1 MRVLT
6 FVTTGLLT
14 AMTAIADSSVGTW
27 RVEWGQAWK
36 VRGDLAKGRDLSG
49 AASFGG
55 DKALVIS
62 DETRAAQEVSID
74 RAARTLTAGK
84 QVPLLPGSGPELD
97 LEGVAALIEPQAYFL
112 VGSQALSRKGGV
124 LEPDRGG
131 LFRLPVDEAGA
142 PDAGAV
148 TKIDLRAVLAADA
161 ELNPFVDKSAEE
173 NGLDIEGLAGRE
185 GVLFLGL
192 RAPVRDGEATILS
205 MRVDEL
211 LSGQAASGGDR
222 AALGSGKTASGGD
235 QAASGSGKAAS
246 GGGQATMTHH
256 RIALGEGRGIRD
268 LVALADDAGFL
279 VLAGPSGGGG
289 GGKKSALGE
298 AYEFWHWPGP
308 GSPAVRLGPLGPAAT
323 SDQAKAEGL
332 LILSQSSTHIE
343 GIIFHDGPKNGAPH
357 GFRLSPPT
365 PR

>member
-14 AMTAIADSSVGTW
+14 AMTAMADSSVGTW

-97 LEGVAALIEPQAYFL
+97 LEGVAALMEPRAYFL

-124 LEPDRGG
+124 LEPDRGW
-131 LFRLPVDEAGA
+131 LFRLPVDETGA

-161 ELNPFVDKSAEE
+161 ELKPFVDKSADE

-205 MRVDEL
+205 MEVDAL
-211 LSGQAASGGDR
+211 WRGQA
-222 AALGSGKTASGGD
+222 ASGGD
-235 QAASGSGKAAS
+235 QAASGSDQATS
-246 GGGQATMTHH
+246 GGGQATVTHH

-357 GFRLSPPT
+357 GFRLSPPA

>member
-14 AMTAIADSSVGTW
+14 AMTAMADSSVGTW

-84 QVPLLPGSGPELD
+84 QVPLLSGKGPELD
-97 LEGVAALIEPQAYFL
+97 LEGVAALIEPRAYFL

-124 LEPDRGG
+124 LEPDRGW
-131 LFRLPVDEAGA
+131 LFRLPVDETGA
-142 PDAGAV
+142 PEAGAV
-148 TKIDLRAVLAADA
+148 TRIDLRAVLAADA
-161 ELNPFVDKSAEE
+161 ELKPFMDKTADE

-192 RAPVRDGEATILS
+192 RAPVRDGEATLLS
-205 MRVDEL
+205 MKVDEL
-211 LSGQAASGGDR
+211 LSGQASAG
-222 AALGSGKTASGGD
+222 
-235 QAASGSGKAAS
+235 
-246 GGGQATMTHH
+246 HH
-256 RIALGEGRGIRD
+256 RIALGAGRGIRD

-279 VLAGPSGGGG
+279 LLAGPSGGA
-289 GGKKSALGE
+289 GGKKPSLGE
-298 AYEFWHWPGP
+298 SYEFWHWPGP

-323 SDQAKAEGL
+323 SEQAKAEGM

-357 GFRLSPPT
+357 GFRLSPPA

>member
-6 FVTTGLLT
+6 IVTTGLLT
-14 AMTAIADSSVGTW
+14 AMTAMADSSVGTW

-97 LEGVAALIEPQAYFL
+97 LEGIAALIEPRAYFL

-161 ELNPFVDKSAEE
+161 ELKPFVDKSADE

-205 MRVDEL
+205 MEVD
-211 LSGQAASGGDR
+211 A
-222 AALGSGKTASGGD
+222 
-235 QAASGSGKAAS
+235 
-246 GGGQATMTHH
+246 
-256 RIALGEGRGIRD
+256 
-268 LVALADDAGFL
+268 
-279 VLAGPSGGGG
+279 
-289 GGKKSALGE
+289 
-298 AYEFWHWPGP
+298 
-308 GSPAVRLGPLGPAAT
+308 
-323 SDQAKAEGL
+323 
-332 LILSQSSTHIE
+332 
-343 GIIFHDGPKNGAPH
+343 
-357 GFRLSPPT
+357 
-365 PR
+365 

>member
-14 AMTAIADSSVGTW
+14 AMTAMADSSVGTW

-97 LEGVAALIEPQAYFL
+97 LEGVAALMEPRAYFL

-131 LFRLPVDEAGA
+131 LFRLPVDETGA

-148 TKIDLRAVLAADA
+148 TQIDLRAVLAADA
-161 ELNPFVDKSAEE
+161 ELKPFVDKSAEE

-205 MRVDEL
+205 MEVDAL
-211 LSGQAASGGDR
+211 WGGQAAPGGGKAASGG
-222 AALGSGKTASGGD
+222 
-235 QAASGSGKAAS
+235 GKAAS
-246 GGGQATMTHH
+246 GGGQDALGSGQDLGSGRATVTHH

-279 VLAGPSGGGG
+279 LLAGPSGGGG

-323 SDQAKAEGL
+323 SDQAKAEGM

-343 GIIFHDGPKNGAPH
+343 GIILHDGPKNGAPH
-357 GFRLSPPT
+357 GFRLSPPA

>member
-14 AMTAIADSSVGTW
+14 AMTAMADSSVGTW

-97 LEGVAALIEPQAYFL
+97 LEGVAALMEPRAYFL

-131 LFRLPVDEAGA
+131 LFRLPVDETGA

-161 ELNPFVDKSAEE
+161 ELKPFIDKTADE

-205 MRVDEL
+205 MEV
-211 LSGQAASGGDR
+211 
-222 AALGSGKTASGGD
+222 AALWGGRD
-235 QAASGSGKAAS
+235 ASGSGRDAS
-246 GGGQATMTHH
+246 GGGQAALGSGQATVTHH

-289 GGKKSALGE
+289 GGKKSTLGE

-357 GFRLSPPT
+357 GFRLSPPA

>member
-14 AMTAIADSSVGTW
+14 AMTAMADSSVGTW

-97 LEGVAALIEPQAYFL
+97 LEGVTALMEPRAYFL

-131 LFRLPVDEAGA
+131 LFRLPVDETGA

-161 ELNPFVDKSAEE
+161 ELKPFVDKSADE

-205 MRVDEL
+205 MEVDAL
-211 LSGQAASGGDR
+211 WRGQAASGSGQAASG
-222 AALGSGKTASGGD
+222 S
-235 QAASGSGKAAS
+235 
-246 GGGQATMTHH
+246 GQATVTHH

-357 GFRLSPPT
+357 GFRLSPPA

>member
-1 MRVLT
+1 V
-6 FVTTGLLT
+6 
-14 AMTAIADSSVGTW
+14 
-27 RVEWGQAWK
+27 
-36 VRGDLAKGRDLSG
+36 
-49 AASFGG
+49 
-55 DKALVIS
+55 
-62 DETRAAQEVSID
+62 DET
-74 RAARTLTAGK
+74 
-84 QVPLLPGSGPELD
+84 
-97 LEGVAALIEPQAYFL
+97 
-112 VGSQALSRKGGV
+112 
-124 LEPDRGG
+124 
-131 LFRLPVDEAGA
+131 GA

-161 ELNPFVDKSAEE
+161 ELKPFVDKSADE

-205 MRVDEL
+205 MEAAAL
-211 LSGQAASGGDR
+211 WGGKAASGSGQAASGGDE
-222 AALGSGKTASGGD
+222 
-235 QAASGSGKAAS
+235 AASGS
-246 GGGQATMTHH
+246 GQATMTHH

-268 LVALADDAGFL
+268 LVALADNAGFL
-279 VLAGPSGGGG
+279 LLAGPSGGGG

-357 GFRLSPPT
+357 GFRLSPPA

>member
-14 AMTAIADSSVGTW
+14 AMTAMADSSVGTW

-84 QVPLLPGSGPELD
+84 QAPLLPGSGPELD
-97 LEGVAALIEPQAYFL
+97 LEGVAALIEPRAYFL

-131 LFRLPVDEAGA
+131 LFRLPVDETGA

-148 TKIDLRAVLAADA
+148 TQIDLRAVLAADA
-161 ELNPFVDKSAEE
+161 ELKPFVDKSAEE

-192 RAPVRDGEATILS
+192 RAPVRDVEATILS
-205 MRVDEL
+205 MEVD
-211 LSGQAASGGDR
+211 
-222 AALGSGKTASGGD
+222 ALWG
-235 QAASGSGKAAS
+235 GKA
-246 GGGQATMTHH
+246 TVTHH

-279 VLAGPSGGGG
+279 LLAGPSGGGG

-357 GFRLSPPT
+357 GFRLSPPA

>member
-14 AMTAIADSSVGTW
+14 AMTAMTAMADSSVGTW

-97 LEGVAALIEPQAYFL
+97 LEGVAALIEPRAYFL

-131 LFRLPVDEAGA
+131 LFRLPVDETGA

-148 TKIDLRAVLAADA
+148 TQIDLRAVLAADA
-161 ELNPFVDKSAEE
+161 ELKPFMDKSAEE

-205 MRVDEL
+205 MEVDAL
-211 LSGQAASGGDR
+211 WRGKAASGG
-222 AALGSGKTASGGD
+222 
-235 QAASGSGKAAS
+235 GKAAS
-246 GGGQATMTHH
+246 GGGQATVTHH

-268 LVALADDAGFL
+268 LTALAQDAGFL
-279 VLAGPSGGGG
+279 LLAGPSGGGG

-323 SDQAKAEGL
+323 SEQAKAEGL

-343 GIIFHDGPKNGAPH
+343 GIVFHDGPKNGAPH
-357 GFRLSPPT
+357 GFRLSPPA

>member
-14 AMTAIADSSVGTW
+14 AMTAMADSSVGTW

-97 LEGVAALIEPQAYFL
+97 LEGVAALIEPRAYFL

-131 LFRLPVDEAGA
+131 LFRLPVDETGA

-148 TKIDLRAVLAADA
+148 TQIDLRAVLAADA
-161 ELNPFVDKSAEE
+161 ELKPFVDKSAEE

-205 MRVDEL
+205 MEVDAL
-211 LSGQAASGGDR
+211 WRGKAASGG
-222 AALGSGKTASGGD
+222 
-235 QAASGSGKAAS
+235 GKAAS
-246 GGGQATMTHH
+246 GGGQATVTHH

-268 LVALADDAGFL
+268 LTALAQDAGFL
-279 VLAGPSGGGG
+279 LLAGPSGGGG

-343 GIIFHDGPKNGAPH
+343 GIVFHDGPKNGAPH
-357 GFRLSPPT
+357 GFRLSPPA

>member
-6 FVTTGLLT
+6 IVTTGLLT
-14 AMTAIADSSVGTW
+14 AMTAMADSSVGTW

-84 QVPLLPGSGPELD
+84 EVPLLPGSGPELD
-97 LEGVAALIEPQAYFL
+97 LEGVAALIEPRAYFL

-161 ELNPFVDKSAEE
+161 ELKPFVDKSADE

-205 MRVDEL
+205 MEVDAL
-211 LSGQAASGGDR
+211 WRGQASSGGDR
-222 AALGSGKTASGGD
+222 ATV
-235 QAASGSGKAAS
+235 
-246 GGGQATMTHH
+246 MHH

-279 VLAGPSGGGG
+279 LLAGPSGGGG

-332 LILSQSSTHIE
+332 LILSQSSTRIE
-343 GIIFHDGPKNGAPH
+343 GIVFHDGPKNGAPH
-357 GFRLSPPT
+357 GFRLSPPA

>member
-14 AMTAIADSSVGTW
+14 AMTAMADSSVGTW

-97 LEGVAALIEPQAYFL
+97 LEGVAALMEPRAYFL

-142 PDAGAV
+142 SDAGAV

-161 ELNPFVDKSAEE
+161 ELKPFVDKSADE

-205 MRVDEL
+205 MEVDAL
-211 LSGQAASGGDR
+211 WGGKAASGGDQ
-222 AALGSGKTASGGD
+222 TASGGD
-235 QAASGSGKAAS
+235 QTASGGDQTASGSDQTASGSG
-246 GGGQATMTHH
+246 QATVTHH

-279 VLAGPSGGGG
+279 LLAGPSGGGG

-357 GFRLSPPT
+357 GFRLSPPA

>member
-14 AMTAIADSSVGTW
+14 AMTAKAESSVGTW
-27 RVEWGQAWK
+27 GVEWGQPWT

-84 QVPLLPGSGPELD
+84 QVPLLSGKGPELD
-97 LEGVAALIEPQAYFL
+97 LEGVAALIEPRAYFL

-124 LEPDRGG
+124 LEPDRGW
-131 LFRLPVDEAGA
+131 LFRLPVDETGA
-142 PDAGAV
+142 PEAGAV
-148 TKIDLRAVLAADA
+148 TRIDLRAVLAADA
-161 ELNPFVDKSAEE
+161 ELKPFMDKTADE

-211 LSGQAASGGDR
+211 LSGQASAG
-222 AALGSGKTASGGD
+222 
-235 QAASGSGKAAS
+235 
-246 GGGQATMTHH
+246 HH
-256 RIALGEGRGIRD
+256 RIALGAGRGIRD
-268 LVALADDAGFL
+268 LFALADDAGFL
-279 VLAGPSGGGG
+279 LLAGPSGGA
-289 GGKKSALGE
+289 GGKKPSLGE
-298 AYEFWHWPGP
+298 SYEFWHWPGP

-323 SDQAKAEGL
+323 SEQAKAEGM

-357 GFRLSPPT
+357 GFRLSPPA

>member
-14 AMTAIADSSVGTW
+14 AMTAMADSSVGTW

-97 LEGVAALIEPQAYFL
+97 LEGVAALIEPRAYFL

-131 LFRLPVDEAGA
+131 LFRLPVDETGA

-161 ELNPFVDKSAEE
+161 ELKPFVDKSADE

-205 MRVDEL
+205 MEVAAL
-211 LSGQAASGGDR
+211 WGGKAASGSGQAASGSGQAASGGDE
-222 AALGSGKTASGGD
+222 
-235 QAASGSGKAAS
+235 
-246 GGGQATMTHH
+246 ATVTHH

-357 GFRLSPPT
+357 GFRLSPPA

>member
-97 LEGVAALIEPQAYFL
+97 LEGVAALIEPRAYFL

-131 LFRLPVDEAGA
+131 LFRLPVDETGA

-161 ELNPFVDKSAEE
+161 ELKPFVDKSAEE

-205 MRVDEL
+205 MEVDAL
-211 LSGQAASGGDR
+211 WGGQAAPGGDQ
-222 AALGSGKTASGGD
+222 TASGG
-235 QAASGSGKAAS
+235 GKAAS
-246 GGGQATMTHH
+246 GGDQTASGSGRATVTHH

-268 LVALADDAGFL
+268 LTALAQDAGFL

-323 SDQAKAEGL
+323 SDQAKAEGM

-357 GFRLSPPT
+357 GFRLSPPA

>member
-14 AMTAIADSSVGTW
+14 AMTAMTAMADSSVGTW

-97 LEGVAALIEPQAYFL
+97 LEGVAALIEPRAYFL

-131 LFRLPVDEAGA
+131 LFRLPVDETGA

-148 TKIDLRAVLAADA
+148 TQIDLRAVLAADA
-161 ELNPFVDKSAEE
+161 ELKPFVDKSAEE

-205 MRVDEL
+205 MEVDALWRGKAASE
-211 LSGQAASGGDR
+211 GGKAASGG
-222 AALGSGKTASGGD
+222 
-235 QAASGSGKAAS
+235 GKAAS
-246 GGGQATMTHH
+246 GGGQATVTHH

-268 LVALADDAGFL
+268 LTALAQDAGFL
-279 VLAGPSGGGG
+279 LLAGPSGGGG

-343 GIIFHDGPKNGAPH
+343 GIVFHDGPKNGAPH
-357 GFRLSPPT
+357 GFRLSPPA

>member
-14 AMTAIADSSVGTW
+14 AMTAMADSSVGTW

-97 LEGVAALIEPQAYFL
+97 LEGVAALMEPRAYFL

-142 PDAGAV
+142 SDAGAV

-161 ELNPFVDKSAEE
+161 ELKPFVDKSADE

-205 MRVDEL
+205 MEAD
-211 LSGQAASGGDR
+211 
-222 AALGSGKTASGGD
+222 ALWR
-235 QAASGSGKAAS
+235 GKAAS
-246 GGGQATMTHH
+246 GGGQAASGSGQATVTHH

-289 GGKKSALGE
+289 GGKT
-298 AYEFWHWPGP
+298 P
-308 GSPAVRLGPLGPAAT
+308 VNR
-323 SDQAKAEGL
+323 
-332 LILSQSSTHIE
+332 SS
-343 GIIFHDGPKNGAPH
+343 KNC
-357 GFRLSPPT
+357 FVQT
-365 PR
+365 KQ

>member
-14 AMTAIADSSVGTW
+14 AMTAMTAMADSSVGTW

-97 LEGVAALIEPQAYFL
+97 LEGVAALIEPRAYFL

-131 LFRLPVDEAGA
+131 LFRLPVDETGA

-148 TKIDLRAVLAADA
+148 TQIDLRAVLAADA
-161 ELNPFVDKSAEE
+161 ELKPFVDKSAEE

-205 MRVDEL
+205 MEVDTL
-211 LSGQAASGGDR
+211 WRGKAASGG
-222 AALGSGKTASGGD
+222 
-235 QAASGSGKAAS
+235 GKAAS
-246 GGGQATMTHH
+246 GGGQATVTHH

-268 LVALADDAGFL
+268 LTALAQDAGFL
-279 VLAGPSGGGG
+279 LLAGPSGGGG

-323 SDQAKAEGL
+323 SEQAKAEGL

-343 GIIFHDGPKNGAPH
+343 GIVFHDGPKNGAPH
-357 GFRLSPPT
+357 GFRLSPPA

>member
-14 AMTAIADSSVGTW
+14 AMTAMTAMADSSVGTW

-97 LEGVAALIEPQAYFL
+97 LEGVAALMEPRAYFL

-124 LEPDRGG
+124 LEPDRGW
-131 LFRLPVDEAGA
+131 LFRLPVDETGA

-161 ELNPFVDKSAEE
+161 ELKPFVDKSADE

-205 MRVDEL
+205 MEVDAL
-211 LSGQAASGGDR
+211 WGGKAASGGGQ
-222 AALGSGKTASGGD
+222 AASGGD
-235 QAASGSGKAAS
+235 QAASGSDQATS
-246 GGGQATMTHH
+246 GSGQATVTHH

-357 GFRLSPPT
+357 GFRLSPPA

>member
-14 AMTAIADSSVGTW
+14 AMTAMADSSVGTW

-97 LEGVAALIEPQAYFL
+97 LEGVAALMEPRAYFL

-142 PDAGAV
+142 SDAGAV

-161 ELNPFVDKSAEE
+161 ELKPFVDKSADE

-205 MRVDEL
+205 MEVD
-211 LSGQAASGGDR
+211 
-222 AALGSGKTASGGD
+222 ALWG
-235 QAASGSGKAAS
+235 GKAAS
-246 GGGQATMTHH
+246 GGDQTASGSDQTASGSGQATVTHH

-279 VLAGPSGGGG
+279 LLAGPSGGGG

-323 SDQAKAEGL
+323 SDQAKAEGM

-357 GFRLSPPT
+357 GFRLSPPA

>member
-14 AMTAIADSSVGTW
+14 AMTAMTAMADSSVGTW

-97 LEGVAALIEPQAYFL
+97 LEGVAALIEPRAYFL

-131 LFRLPVDEAGA
+131 LFRLPVDETGA

-148 TKIDLRAVLAADA
+148 TQIDLRAVLAADA
-161 ELNPFVDKSAEE
+161 ELKPFVDKSAEE

-205 MRVDEL
+205 MEVDAL
-211 LSGQAASGGDR
+211 WRGKAASGG
-222 AALGSGKTASGGD
+222 
-235 QAASGSGKAAS
+235 GKAAS
-246 GGGQATMTHH
+246 GGGQATVTHH

-268 LVALADDAGFL
+268 LTALAQDAGFL
-279 VLAGPSGGGG
+279 LLAGPSGGGG

-343 GIIFHDGPKNGAPH
+343 GIVFHDGPKNGAPH
-357 GFRLSPPT
+357 GFRLSPPA

>member
-97 LEGVAALIEPQAYFL
+97 LEGVAALMEPRAYFL

-131 LFRLPVDEAGA
+131 LFRLPMDETGA

-161 ELNPFVDKSAEE
+161 ELKPFVDKSADE

-205 MRVDEL
+205 MEAAAL
-211 LSGQAASGGDR
+211 WGGQT
-222 AALGSGKTASGGD
+222 ALGSA
-235 QAASGSGKAAS
+235 
-246 GGGQATMTHH
+246 QATMTHH

-279 VLAGPSGGGG
+279 LLAGPSGGGG

-323 SDQAKAEGL
+323 SDQAKAEGM

-357 GFRLSPPT
+357 GFRLSPPA

>member
-14 AMTAIADSSVGTW
+14 AMTAMTAMADSSVGTW

-97 LEGVAALIEPQAYFL
+97 LEGVAALIEPRAYFL

-131 LFRLPVDEAGA
+131 LFRLPVDETGA

-148 TKIDLRAVLAADA
+148 TQIDLRAVLAADA
-161 ELNPFVDKSAEE
+161 ELKPFMDKSAEE

-205 MRVDEL
+205 MEVDALWRGKAASE
-211 LSGQAASGGDR
+211 GGKAASGG
-222 AALGSGKTASGGD
+222 
-235 QAASGSGKAAS
+235 GKAAS
-246 GGGQATMTHH
+246 GGGQATVTHH

-268 LVALADDAGFL
+268 LTALAQDAGFL
-279 VLAGPSGGGG
+279 LLAGPSGGGG

-343 GIIFHDGPKNGAPH
+343 GIVFHDGPKNGAPH
-357 GFRLSPPT
+357 GFRLSPPA

>member
-14 AMTAIADSSVGTW
+14 AMTAMADSSVGTW

-97 LEGVAALIEPQAYFL
+97 LEGVAALMEPRAYFL

-131 LFRLPVDEAGA
+131 LFRLPVDETGV

-161 ELNPFVDKSAEE
+161 ELKPFVDKSADE

-205 MRVDEL
+205 MEVDAL
-211 LSGQAASGGDR
+211 WRGQA
-222 AALGSGKTASGGD
+222 ASGGD
-235 QAASGSGKAAS
+235 QAASGSDQATS
-246 GGGQATMTHH
+246 GGGQATVTHH

-279 VLAGPSGGGG
+279 LLAGPSGGGG

-357 GFRLSPPT
+357 GFRLSPPA

>member
-14 AMTAIADSSVGTW
+14 AMTAMTAMADSSVGTW

-97 LEGVAALIEPQAYFL
+97 LEGVAALIEPRAYFL

-131 LFRLPVDEAGA
+131 LFRLPVDETGA

-148 TKIDLRAVLAADA
+148 TQIDLRAVLAADA
-161 ELNPFVDKSAEE
+161 ELKPFMDKSAEE

-205 MRVDEL
+205 MEVDAL
-211 LSGQAASGGDR
+211 WRGKAASGG
-222 AALGSGKTASGGD
+222 GKAASGG
-235 QAASGSGKAAS
+235 GKAAS
-246 GGGQATMTHH
+246 GGGQATVTHH

-268 LVALADDAGFL
+268 LTALAQDAGFL
-279 VLAGPSGGGG
+279 LLAGPSGGGG

-343 GIIFHDGPKNGAPH
+343 GIVFHDGPKNGAPH
-357 GFRLSPPT
+357 GFRLSPPA

>member
-14 AMTAIADSSVGTW
+14 AMTAMADSSVGTW

-97 LEGVAALIEPQAYFL
+97 LEGVAALMEPRAYFL

-131 LFRLPVDEAGA
+131 LFRLPVDETGA

-148 TKIDLRAVLAADA
+148 TQIDLRAVLAADA
-161 ELNPFVDKSAEE
+161 ELKPFVDKSAEE

-205 MRVDEL
+205 MEVDAL
-211 LSGQAASGGDR
+211 WGGQAAPGGGKAASGG
-222 AALGSGKTASGGD
+222 
-235 QAASGSGKAAS
+235 GKAAS
-246 GGGQATMTHH
+246 GGGQDALGSGQDLGSGRATVTHH

-279 VLAGPSGGGG
+279 LLAGPSGGGG

-323 SDQAKAEGL
+323 SDQAKAEGM

-357 GFRLSPPT
+357 GFRLSPPA

>member
-14 AMTAIADSSVGTW
+14 AMTAMADSSVGTW

-97 LEGVAALIEPQAYFL
+97 LEGVAALIEPRAYFL

-131 LFRLPVDEAGA
+131 LFRLPVDETGA

-161 ELNPFVDKSAEE
+161 ELKPFVDKSADE

-205 MRVDEL
+205 MEVDAL
-211 LSGQAASGGDR
+211 WRGQ
-222 AALGSGKTASGGD
+222 
-235 QAASGSGKAAS
+235 AAS
-246 GGGQATMTHH
+246 GGGQAASGSGQATVTHH

-357 GFRLSPPT
+357 GFRLSPPA

>member
-14 AMTAIADSSVGTW
+14 AMTAMADSSVGTW

-97 LEGVAALIEPQAYFL
+97 LEGVAALMEPRAYFL

-142 PDAGAV
+142 SDAGAV

-161 ELNPFVDKSAEE
+161 ELKPFVDKSADE

-205 MRVDEL
+205 MEVD
-211 LSGQAASGGDR
+211 
-222 AALGSGKTASGGD
+222 ALWG
-235 QAASGSGKAAS
+235 GKAAS
-246 GGGQATMTHH
+246 GGDQTASGSDQTASGSGQATVTHH

-279 VLAGPSGGGG
+279 LLAGPSGGGG

-357 GFRLSPPT
+357 GFRLSPPA

>member
-14 AMTAIADSSVGTW
+14 AMTAMTAMADSSVGTW

-97 LEGVAALIEPQAYFL
+97 LEGVAALIEPRAYFL

-131 LFRLPVDEAGA
+131 LFRLPVDETGA

-148 TKIDLRAVLAADA
+148 TQIDLRAVLAADA
-161 ELNPFVDKSAEE
+161 ELKPFMDKSAEE

-205 MRVDEL
+205 MEVDAL
-211 LSGQAASGGDR
+211 WRGKAASGG
-222 AALGSGKTASGGD
+222 
-235 QAASGSGKAAS
+235 GKAAS
-246 GGGQATMTHH
+246 GGGQATVTHH

-268 LVALADDAGFL
+268 LTALAQDAGFL
-279 VLAGPSGGGG
+279 LLAGPSGGGG

-343 GIIFHDGPKNGAPH
+343 GIVFHDGPKNGAPH
-357 GFRLSPPT
+357 GFRLSPPA

>member
-14 AMTAIADSSVGTW
+14 AMTAMADSSVGTW

-84 QVPLLPGSGPELD
+84 QVPLLPGAGPELD
-97 LEGVAALIEPQAYFL
+97 LEGVAALIEPRAYFL

-124 LEPDRGG
+124 LEPDRGW

-161 ELNPFVDKSAEE
+161 ELKPFVDKTADE

-205 MRVDEL
+205 MKVDAL
-211 LSGQAASGGDR
+211 WGGQAASG
-222 AALGSGKTASGGD
+222 SD
-235 QAASGSGKAAS
+235 QAASGSGR
-246 GGGQATMTHH
+246 ATVTHH

-268 LVALADDAGFL
+268 LTALADDAGFL
-279 VLAGPSGGGG
+279 ILAGPSGGGG

-308 GSPAVRLGPLGPAAT
+308 GSPAVQLGPLGPAA
-323 SDQAKAEGL
+323 SSEQAKAEGL

-343 GIIFHDGPKNGAPH
+343 GIVFHDGPKNGAPH

>member
-14 AMTAIADSSVGTW
+14 AMTAMTAMADSSVGTW

-97 LEGVAALIEPQAYFL
+97 LEGGAALIEPRAYFL

-131 LFRLPVDEAGA
+131 LFRLPVDETGA

-148 TKIDLRAVLAADA
+148 TQIDLRAVLAADA
-161 ELNPFVDKSAEE
+161 ELKPFVDKSAEE

-205 MRVDEL
+205 MEVDAL
-211 LSGQAASGGDR
+211 WRGKAASGG
-222 AALGSGKTASGGD
+222 
-235 QAASGSGKAAS
+235 GKAAS
-246 GGGQATMTHH
+246 GGGQATVTHH

-268 LVALADDAGFL
+268 LTALAQDAGFL
-279 VLAGPSGGGG
+279 LLAGPSGGGG

-332 LILSQSSTHIE
+332 LILSQPSTHIE
-343 GIIFHDGPKNGAPH
+343 GIVFHDGPKNGAPH
-357 GFRLSPPT
+357 GFRLSPPA

>member
-14 AMTAIADSSVGTW
+14 AMTAMADSSVGTW

-97 LEGVAALIEPQAYFL
+97 LEGVAALIEPRAYFL

-131 LFRLPVDEAGA
+131 LFRLPVDETGA

-148 TKIDLRAVLAADA
+148 TQIDLRAVLAADA
-161 ELNPFVDKSAEE
+161 ELKPFVDKSAEE

-205 MRVDEL
+205 MEVDAL
-211 LSGQAASGGDR
+211 WGGQAAPGGGKAASGG
-222 AALGSGKTASGGD
+222 GKAASGGD
-235 QAASGSGKAAS
+235 QAALGSGQDALGS
-246 GGGQATMTHH
+246 CQATVTHH

-279 VLAGPSGGGG
+279 LLAGPSGGGG

-323 SDQAKAEGL
+323 SDQAKAEGM

-357 GFRLSPPT
+357 GFRLSPPA

>member
-14 AMTAIADSSVGTW
+14 AMTAMTAMADSSVGTW

-49 AASFGG
+49 AASLGG

-97 LEGVAALIEPQAYFL
+97 LEGVAALIEPRAYFL

-131 LFRLPVDEAGA
+131 LFRLPVDETGA

-161 ELNPFVDKSAEE
+161 ELKPFVDKSADE

-205 MRVDEL
+205 MEVD
-211 LSGQAASGGDR
+211 
-222 AALGSGKTASGGD
+222 ALWRGK
-235 QAASGSGKAAS
+235 AASGSDQATS
-246 GGGQATMTHH
+246 GGGQATVMHH

-357 GFRLSPPT
+357 GFRLSPSA

>member
-14 AMTAIADSSVGTW
+14 AMTAMTAMADSSVGTW

-97 LEGVAALIEPQAYFL
+97 LEGVAALIEPRAYFL

-131 LFRLPVDEAGA
+131 LFRLPVDETGA

-148 TKIDLRAVLAADA
+148 TQIDLRAVLAADA
-161 ELNPFVDKSAEE
+161 ELKPFMDKSAEE

-205 MRVDEL
+205 MEVD
-211 LSGQAASGGDR
+211 
-222 AALGSGKTASGGD
+222 ALWR
-235 QAASGSGKAAS
+235 GKAAS
-246 GGGQATMTHH
+246 GGGQATVTHH

-268 LVALADDAGFL
+268 LTALAQDAGFL
-279 VLAGPSGGGG
+279 LLAGPSGGGG

-343 GIIFHDGPKNGAPH
+343 GIVFHDGPKNGAPH
-357 GFRLSPPT
+357 GFRLSPPA